1 MIGIIDY
8 GLGNINAFYNIYNEN
23 GVKLEII
30 KSHRDFSKNINK
42 IILPGIGSFDKA
54 IQLLKRNNLF
64 DEITNFVSNNN
75 NKIIGICVGMQIF
88 ATNSTEGD
96 LTGFS
101 FIKDNFVKF
110 KINPCPH
117 IGWNNIEILNNDELF
132 LGIKDNSYF
141 YFLHSY
147 YLKNNNQNYM
157 ISNTKYGENFISAFK
172 NKNVY
177 GIQFHPEKSHFNGE
191 KLLINFYKL

>member
-8 GLGNINAFYNIYNEN
+8 GLGNVNAFYNIYNEN

-30 KSHRDFSKNINK
+30 KSHRDFNKSINK

-110 KINPCPH
+110 KRNTWPH

-147 YLKNNNQNYM
+147 YLKNKRQNYT

>member
-8 GLGNINAFYNIYNEN
+8 GLGNVNAFYNIYNEN

-30 KSHRDFSKNINK
+30 KSHRDFNKSINK

-88 ATNSTEGD
+88 ATNSTEGN
-96 LTGFS
+96 LNGFS

-110 KINPCPH
+110 KTNTCPH

>member
-23 GVKLEII
+23 GIKLEVI
-30 KSHRDFSKNINK
+30 KSYKDFNKNINK

-54 IQLLKRNNLF
+54 VQLIKKNSLF
-64 DEITNFVSNNN
+64 DEITNFVANNN

-88 ATNSTEGD
+88 ATSSAEGE

-101 FIKDNFVKF
+101 FIKDNFIKF
-110 KINPCPH
+110 ETKICPH
-117 IGWNNIEILNNDELF
+117 IGWNNVELLNNNELF
-132 LGIKDNSYF
+132 LGIKNNSYF

-147 YLKNNNQNYM
+147 YLKHKNQNYTV
-157 ISNTKYGENFISAFK
+157 SNTNYGENFISSFK

-177 GIQFHPEKSHFNGE
+177 GIQFHPEKSHVNGE

>member
-8 GLGNINAFYNIYNEN
+8 GLGNVNAFYNIYNEN

-30 KSHRDFSKNINK
+30 KSHRDFNKSINK

-110 KINPCPH
+110 KRNTCPH

-147 YLKNNNQNYM
+147 YLKNKRQNYT
-157 ISNTKYGENFISAFK
+157 I
-172 NKNVY
+172 
-177 GIQFHPEKSHFNGE
+177 
-191 KLLINFYKL
+191 

>member
-30 KSHRDFSKNINK
+30 QSHKDFRKNIKK

-54 IQLLKRNNLF
+54 IQLLKKNNLF
-64 DEITNFVSNNN
+64 DEINNFVSNKN
-75 NKIIGICVGMQIF
+75 NKIIGICVGMQIL
-88 ATNSTEGD
+88 ATSSTEGE

-110 KINPCPH
+110 EGNTCPH
-117 IGWNNIEILNNDELF
+117 IGWNNIEISKNNELF
-132 LGIKDNSYF
+132 LGIKNNSYF

-147 YLKNNNQNYM
+147 YLKNNNQNYI

-177 GIQFHPEKSHFNGE
+177 GIQFHPEKSHVDGE

>member
-30 KSHRDFSKNINK
+30 QSHKDFRKNIKK

-54 IQLLKRNNLF
+54 IQLLKKNNLF
-64 DEITNFVSNNN
+64 GEITNFVSNKN
-75 NKIIGICVGMQIF
+75 NKIIGICVGMQIL
-88 ATNSTEGD
+88 ATSSTEGE

-110 KINPCPH
+110 ERNTCPH
-117 IGWNNIEILNNDELF
+117 IGWNNIEISKNNELF
-132 LGIKDNSYF
+132 LGIKNNSYF

-147 YLKNNNQNYM
+147 YLKNNNQNYI

-177 GIQFHPEKSHFNGE
+177 GIQFHPEKSHVDGE